1 MVARLTLVH
10 FRWFVIT
17 DCPSEQIKRQVGGRK
32 RTAVPIAPIA
42 FGDHIKICDF
52 VYTIKK
58 VCFYDY
64 IIENNFSSRGRGL
77 NYIFNN
83 IFII

>member
-42 FGDHIKICDF
+42 IGGTGQATCTWEHMDL
-52 VYTIKK
+52 YTSQT
-58 VCFYDY
+58 
-64 IIENNFSSRGRGL
+64 ELNFIDSYL
-77 NYIFNN
+77 CC
-83 IFII
+83 